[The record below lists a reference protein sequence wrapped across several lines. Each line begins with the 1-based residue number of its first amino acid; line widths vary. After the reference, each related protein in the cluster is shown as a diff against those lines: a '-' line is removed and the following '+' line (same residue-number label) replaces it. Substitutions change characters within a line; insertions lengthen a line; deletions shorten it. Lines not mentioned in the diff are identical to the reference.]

1 MYCVCGTD
9 GVWVVCVGGCGIL
22 VCSVCGVL
30 VACVMCVVCVYG
42 GRGGA
47 WYRWCVWYV
56 CGGDVYVVWVVYVC
70 VCLGGVW
77 V

>member
-30 VACVMCVVCVYG
+30 VECVMCVGVFVYIWMCV
-42 GRGGA
+42 R
-47 WYRWCVWYV
+47 V
-56 CGGDVYVVWVVYVC
+56 CGVSLCVNVC
-70 VCLGGVW
+70 RYM
-77 V
+77 